1 MYLPGCGHHLAMPP
15 GLFASFQLCVVVPQ
29 HYHAA
34 ILHHQCNIV
43 THFFGVLGI
52 RRTVILL
59 KIWYHGIDER
69 LQGARSGGPKRGKL
83 RGSLGQAPLSPAR
96 RGCVRNERSFGQ
108 GGMHVST
115 TGLLRRF
122 HNHRRITPGDTAL
135 STDTRVRGASE
146 CAR

>member
-1 MYLPGCGHHLAMPP
+1 MTALSRDVFVPVRSSSRDAAP
-15 GLFASFQLCVVVPQ
+15 SLCLLSTVHRSALVVPQ

-69 LQGARSGGPKRGKL
+69 IQGVCRGSAKRGKS
-83 RGSLGQAPLSPAR
+83 RDSPGQAPLSPAR

-108 GGMHVST
+108 
-115 TGLLRRF
+115 
-122 HNHRRITPGDTAL
+122 
-135 STDTRVRGASE
+135 
-146 CAR
+146 